1 MNELA
6 APAPQPRPGPKYGP
20 PVPVHLPIPVTAEH
34 LAELHTLEDLADMYW
49 TARALPGE
57 TMLDPTG
64 GVRHGPRSEIIW
76 QAMSMDNPPPR
87 VIAEPAPD
95 DIEPGT
101 YAVRLENGLERDG
114 MDYRDARE
122 LADVTGGTVVEYQRR
137 HALNHVRVVPASSN
151 GYTAGWL
158 AQYRDADTC
167 AWFDLGDP
175 LPTEDAARARARA
188 VAEGQPW

>member
-20 PVPVHLPIPVTAEH
+20 PVPVHLPIPVTAER
-34 LAELHTLEDLADMYW
+34 LAELHTLEDLDAMYW

-57 TMLDPTG
+57 TLLSPTG

-95 DIEPGT
+95 GIEPGT
-101 YAVRLENGLERDG
+101 YAVRLENGLERVG

-122 LADVTGGTVVEYQRR
+122 LADATGGTVVEYQRR
-137 HALNHVRVVPASSN
+137 HALNHVRVIPARDN
-151 GYTAGWL
+151 GYGAGWL
-158 AQYRDADTC
+158 AQYRDDVLF

-175 LPTEDAARARARA
+175 LPTEADARARADAAARGEA
-188 VAEGQPW
+188 W